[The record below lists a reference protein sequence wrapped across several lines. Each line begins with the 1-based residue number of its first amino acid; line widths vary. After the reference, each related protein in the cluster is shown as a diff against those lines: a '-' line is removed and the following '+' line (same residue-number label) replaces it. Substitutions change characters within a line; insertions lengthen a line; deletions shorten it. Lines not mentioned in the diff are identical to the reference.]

1 VEHHLNVIA
10 GSDWVIDTG
19 PGAGEEGGRIVAAWA
34 VGFLPVEIA
43 RRRHHA
49 AGPNPDKR
57 ASMRP
62 PRYHFPDEV
71 RSATREMA
79 AQTVRAGTVASTAEE
94 MDAWIGQ
101 APDVRE
107 PLERGGYTTEF
118 TAADLFPLYE
128 VMVEKAGG
136 AVPKA
141 EVAAPS
147 SSPLN
152 GAMFAALAV
161 AIAVIVALVLTLG

>member
-1 VEHHLNVIA
+1 
-10 GSDWVIDTG
+10 
-19 PGAGEEGGRIVAAWA
+19 
-34 VGFLPVEIA
+34 
-43 RRRHHA
+43 
-49 AGPNPDKR
+49 
-57 ASMRP
+57 MRP

-79 AQTVRAGTVASTAEE
+79 ARTVRDGIVAGTPEE
-94 MDAWIGQ
+94 LDAWILQ

-136 AVPKA
+136 AVPRPEA
-141 EVAAPS
+141 PAPS
-147 SSPLN
+147 QSRLP
-152 GAMFAALAV
+152 GAMLAALAV

>member
-1 VEHHLNVIA
+1 
-10 GSDWVIDTG
+10 
-19 PGAGEEGGRIVAAWA
+19 
-34 VGFLPVEIA
+34 
-43 RRRHHA
+43 
-49 AGPNPDKR
+49 
-57 ASMRP
+57 MRP

-79 AQTVRAGTVASTAEE
+79 AQTVRDGTVAGTPEE
-94 MDAWIGQ
+94 LEGWILQ

-136 AVPKA
+136 IVPRADAAVPA
-141 EVAAPS
+141 QNQRSA
-147 SSPLN
+147 
-152 GAMFAALAV
+152 AMFAMLAV